1 MGANALGQCKWAFD
15 TPESCKAVSA
25 LNPFSSGGHPVYGNW
40 AAMTNHF
47 CGDASGCGWHGGKT
61 CRSGPW
67 TAADDGACVPESP
80 PNLDMRLFKKAPT
93 TTTTTPA
100 PTPAPTPASMK
111 FVGNCF
117 FGHRTGQQMFADGYT
132 YGGGGGSCGNG
143 VTGKDCEG
151 KCRDGCAN
159 NDHCLAYYY
168 IDQTK
173 LYGASALGQCVWAFD
188 TPENCKA
195 VSALNPFSSGGHP
208 VYGNWAAMTNHFCGD
223 ASGCG
228 WHGGKTCRSGP
239 WTAADDGACVPES
252 PPNLDM
258 RLFKKAPTTT
268 TTTPA
273 PTPAPTPASM
283 KFVGNCVFGHRTGQ
297 QMFADGYTY
306 GGGGGSCGNGVTG
319 KECEGKCRD

>member
-1 MGANALGQCKWAFD
+1 
-15 TPESCKAVSA
+15 

-47 CGDASGCGWHGGKT
+47 CGDASGCGWHGGTRWREHSGKT

-143 VTGKDCEG
+143 VTGKECEG

-168 IDQTK
+168 INQTK
-173 LYGASALGQCVWAFD
+173 LYGANALGQCVWAFD

-228 WHGGKTCRSGP
+228 WHGGTRWREHSGKTCRSGP

-258 RLFKKAPTTT
+258 RLFKKVYEPRRLQEAN
-268 TTTPA
+268 
-273 PTPAPTPASM
+273 SDSLLGV
-283 KFVGNCVFGHRTGQ
+283 FV
-297 QMFADGYTY
+297 
-306 GGGGGSCGNGVTG
+306 
-319 KECEGKCRD
+319 